1 MSFPFPINFTRN
13 RYRTQGQEGWR
24 GDNKFDNTTYTLAT
38 NVYPKLNDSVDTQQ
52 RTFGKARPIKHIRK
66 GRYERNNKKTYNNSR
81 LIYELDR
88 PGGATVKP
96 DLSKSGDGCNGVS
109 STLFLMTKTSSSCCP
124 QANKL
129 HLTRKAA
136 GKDTTEMQY
145 KTHQTYSNYFQGR
158 NWNFENLHQVS
169 SKNMIDT
176 NTYQKDSLIK
186 KKGCGEVVYKLSNE
200 KFGINGAATGANYTQ
215 SLRNRPFVH
224 PNINEFVNHIRC
236 EVIMKCN
243 KNGRCLPKPIDTCKK
258 VIKLFTIV
266 PLPRAEA
273 EPQPE
278 GHFHNTERVD
288 TGDDDDLP
296 PLFFQP
302 EPEPEPEEAPQP
314 EPEPEPEGFPAM
326 SGSIVKGYISGST
339 INYYK
344 ASDPPSNRV
353 LLATTTTDEFGKFLI
368 PTDDL
373 PFETYLLQIS
383 SGGFDIATGLD
394 LGDRV
399 FKHVFKIP
407 SRAEDARNANNTVT
421 SLTSIVSEKV
431 EKTISE
437 VEDGVEITDNLVES
451 NLNEEKISL
460 KANLGLPDDIDL
472 GTDYLNRSS
481 SDGASMAAVN
491 TMVNSLLNIVS
502 GVQSFADTMVNLTN
516 VLTQKRDV
524 TQTDSLFDTGNLD
537 SVVKSTLNA
546 DIAADTG
553 LADTLV
559 SYTSKVKEAVDEVA
573 TADPNDG
580 ATQESILENLEKM
593 VKFTSENN
601 VADVSNNI
609 NTISASKIAAETTV
623 FQIFTPEPEPEPE
636 PVLHPCAPFK
646 EELLK
651 FDKLDSGALSQ
662 LTQYIS
668 FFRDGEFTSL
678 SSNQNNLTQISN
690 LINTNGYFTF
700 TQDEVVD
707 YEADNTLFAEYKIFA
722 HSMIDG
728 LNAAI
733 LLHTQNSILSAAN
746 SQLEQFK
753 RILTD
758 KELLQ
763 EYIEVNFNNFN
774 AGLMSVEHTINQG
787 LQLEPHYQLY
797 INRHGIPPN
806 GIFESNLLSEIYNE
820 LNPDGPQPEPQPEPN
835 TE

>member
-1 MSFPFPINFTRN
+1 MPFPFPINFTHN
-13 RYRTQGQEGWR
+13 RSRTQGQDGWR
-24 GDNKFDNTTYTLAT
+24 GDNKYDNTKYTLAT
-38 NVYPKLNDSVDTQQ
+38 NVYPKLNDSENVQK

-66 GRYERNNKKTYNNSR
+66 GRYENSNKKTYNNSR

-96 DLSKSGDGCNGVS
+96 DLSKSSDGCNGVS
-109 STLFLMTKTSSSCCP
+109 STLFLMTKTSSACCP
-124 QANKL
+124 QANSL
-129 HLTRKAA
+129 NLTRKAA
-136 GKDTTEMQY
+136 GNDTTAIQY

-158 NWNFENLHQVS
+158 NWNFENLHQIS
-169 SKNMIDT
+169 SKNVIGS
-176 NTYQKDSLIK
+176 NTYKKDSMIK
-186 KKGCGEVVYKLSNE
+186 KDGCGEVVYKLSNE
-200 KFGINGAATGANYTQ
+200 RFGINGAATSANYTQ

-224 PNINEFVNHIRC
+224 PNINEFMDHIRC

-266 PLPRAEA
+266 PMPSREP

-278 GHFHNTERVD
+278 GHFNTERVD
-288 TGDDDDLP
+288 TDDNDLP

-314 EPEPEPEGFPAM
+314 EPEPEPEGFPQM

-344 ASDPPSNRV
+344 ASDPSSNRV
-353 LLATTTTDEFGKFLI
+353 LLATTTTDEFGKFII
-368 PTDDL
+368 PTEEL

-407 SRAEDARNANNTVT
+407 ARAEDARKANNTVT

-451 NLNEEKISL
+451 NLNEEKVSL
-460 KANLGLPDDIDL
+460 KANLGLGDDVDL
-472 GTDYLNRSS
+472 GTDYLDRGSS
-481 SDGASMAAVN
+481 NGASMAAVN

-524 TQTDSLFDTGNLD
+524 SQTESLFDKNNLD
-537 SVVKSTLNA
+537 NVVKSTLNT
-546 DIAADTG
+546 DIASDAG
-553 LADTLV
+553 LANTLV
-559 SYTSKVKEAVDEVA
+559 SYTSKVKEAVDEVS
-573 TADPNDG
+573 TGDPNDG
-580 ATQESILENLEKM
+580 STQESVLENLEKM

-609 NTISASKIAAETTV
+609 NTISASKISAETTV
-623 FQIFTPEPEPEPE
+623 FQIFSPQPEPEPEPNLDIGSE
-636 PVLHPCAPFK
+636 FK
-646 EELLK
+646 EQLLK
-651 FDKLDSGALSQ
+651 FDKLESGALSQ
-662 LTQYIS
+662 LSQYIS
-668 FFRDGEFTSL
+668 FFRNGEFTSL
-678 SSNQNNLTQISN
+678 SSSQNNLTQISN
-690 LINTNGYFTF
+690 LINSNGYFTF
-700 TQDEVVD
+700 TQDEITD
-707 YEADNTLFAEYKIFA
+707 YSADNTLFAEYKIFA

-758 KELLQ
+758 KDLLQ

-787 LQLEPHYQLY
+787 LELEPHYQLY
-797 INRHGIPPN
+797 INKYGIPEN
-806 GIFESNLLSEIYNE
+806 GIFDSNLLSEIYNE
-820 LNPDGPQPEPQPEPN
+820 LNPSSPEPEPEP
-835 TE
+835 EGS